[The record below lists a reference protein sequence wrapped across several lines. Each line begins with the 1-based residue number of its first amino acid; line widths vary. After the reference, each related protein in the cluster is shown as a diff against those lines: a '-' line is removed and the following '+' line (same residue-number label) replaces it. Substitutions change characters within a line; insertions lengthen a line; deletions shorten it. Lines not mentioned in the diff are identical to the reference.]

1 MKRIIYQLLLFAM
14 MLTVSFSCG
23 DKNSESE
30 SECGDQK
37 IVSND
42 AYYNLFSNPSIIYW
56 GVTNGIR
63 SFTYNYEYGNMC
75 TKKNPKVQ
83 FFFTLVDANPVLSNP
98 LSINAGVYT
107 CLGVQAQH
115 VTLTPY
121 DNQRRYV
128 SSIAEIG
135 MNQCFSGQSSAT
147 IHPYMT
153 VSFNTLGSSHADS
166 VYLAHEIIR
175 MEAEVT
181 YFEPK

>member
-83 FFFTLVDANPVLSNP
+83 FFFTLVDANPVLSR
-98 LSINAGVYT
+98 L
-107 CLGVQAQH
+107 
-115 VTLTPY
+115 
-121 DNQRRYV
+121 
-128 SSIAEIG
+128 
-135 MNQCFSGQSSAT
+135 SAT
-147 IHPYMT
+147 LDDLRKLVDLYQSLKPHLD
-153 VSFNTLGSSHADS
+153 TLEKAVFVLPIKNIMD
-166 VYLAHEIIR
+166 II
-175 MEAEVT
+175 
-181 YFEPK
+181 K